1 MKILFCGGGSGGHFY
16 PIIAVSEALRDVVR
30 KKKLIQPQLYYLASD
45 PYDPA
50 ILFDN
55 EIEFQKISSGKI
67 RRYFSIKN
75 IVDIIKTFFGFLSVL
90 IKVYSIYPD
99 VIFSKGGMMSLPV
112 IISGKILGIPVVIHE
127 SDSTPGKA
135 NLYAAKFAR
144 RIAISYAETA
154 TFFDKSKTAL
164 TGNPIRR
171 DLITPVKEGA
181 TEYLNLESDTPVIFV
196 MGGSLGAKHI
206 NDELVMC
213 LPTLLNDYQIIHQTG
228 KANFEDIKKTAS
240 VVIQNHKFEKRY
252 HPFDYMNA
260 LAERMSAGVATLIIS
275 RGGSTIFEIAAW
287 GIPSIIIPITESNGD
302 HQRKNAYNYARTG
315 ATLVIEENNLTPEIL
330 LAQIKNLMTD
340 PERLKSMREAALS
353 FAKTDAAYKV
363 ADELIN
369 IALKHEAA

>member
-16 PIIAVSEALRDVVR
+16 PIIAVAEALRDVTR
-30 KKKLIQPQLYYLASD
+30 QKKLIQPQLYYLASD
-45 PYDPA
+45 PYDQA

-67 RRYFSIKN
+67 RRYFSIRN
-75 IVDIIKTFFGFLSVL
+75 VIDIIKTCFGFLSVL

-99 VIFSKGGMMSLPV
+99 IIFSKGGMMSLPV
-112 IISGKILGIPVVIHE
+112 VISGKILGIPVVIHE

-135 NLYAAKFAR
+135 NLYAAKFAK

-154 TFFDKSKTAL
+154 EFFPKSKTAL

-171 DLITPVKEGA
+171 DVITPVKEGA
-181 TEYLNLESDTPVIFV
+181 TEYLNLEPNTPVIFV
-196 MGGSLGAKHI
+196 MGGSLGAKRI

-228 KANFEDIKKTAS
+228 KLNYEDIKKTVS
-240 VVIQNHKFEKRY
+240 VVLLDHKFEKRY

-260 LAERMSAGVATLIIS
+260 LAEKMSAGVASLVIS
-275 RGGSTIFEIAAW
+275 RGGSTIFEIASW
-287 GIPSIIIPITESNGD
+287 GLPSIIIPITESNGD
-302 HQRKNAYNYARTG
+302 HQRKNSYNYARTG
-315 ATLVIEENNLTPEIL
+315 AALVIEENNLTPEIL
-330 LAQIKNLMTD
+330 LAQIKNLMDD
-340 PERLKSMREAALS
+340 PERLKSMREAALA

-363 ADELIN
+363 AEELIN
-369 IALKHEAA
+369 IAVKHEV